1 MNPKPAVTTPHT
13 VAEINLDRP
22 LSLVLKDIEAR
33 YFSHVMTAA
42 NGNKA
47 EAARRAGMNDATFRK
62 RIAGY
67 TVRTVFTLG

>member
-1 MNPKPAVTTPHT
+1 MNATPAATANAH
-13 VAEINLDRP
+13 VAEIDLNRP
-22 LSLVLKDIEAR
+22 LSAVLKEIEAK
-33 YFSHVMTAA
+33 YLSHVMTIS

-47 EAARRAGMNDATFRK
+47 EAARRAGMNDNTFRK

>member
-1 MNPKPAVTTPHT
+1 MNAMQAATPTTT
-13 VAEINLDRP
+13 VAEVDLNRP
-22 LSLVLKDIEAR
+22 LSVVLKDIEAR

-47 EAARRAGMNDATFRK
+47 KAAVMAGMNDATFRK

-67 TVRTVFTLG
+67 TVRTVFHLG

>member
-1 MNPKPAVTTPHT
+1 MSAAQAVTFPPT
-13 VAEINLDRP
+13 VAEIDLNRP
-22 LSLVLKDIEAR
+22 LSAVLKEIETK

-47 EAARRAGMNDATFRK
+47 EAARLAGMNDATFRK

-67 TVRTVFTLG
+67 TVRTVFHLG